1 MVKNNN
7 NNINVKNELEQM
19 LKRKDIWEMN
29 NETIVNNYY
38 NFIGSF
44 ETGLKNKELKVENA
58 LIYIY
63 ICIET

>member
-38 NFIGSF
+38 ERRIILLDL
-44 ETGLKNKELKVENA
+44 LKRG
-58 LIYIY
+58 
-63 ICIET
+63 